1 MKNINVTEPTQVEGS
16 LLIEKYW
23 EDGSTE
29 KCFEEKNLI
38 VLASRQNILASLYST
53 PLSIYSITG
62 AVNQQATVTT
72 DTAHGLTTGSMVTI
86 SGVTPLEYCGTF
98 PIIVTGST
106 TFNYFSLSAFSQ
118 PTGTGSYKYVYPVS
132 TPDPI
137 NALQV
142 GIGGSMDS
150 RTISNCSI
158 SISTNT
164 LTTVSGSG
172 FLSTDVGQ
180 TVTIQGAGPGGSV
193 LNVIV
198 TAYNSASSV
207 TISDSAYTTVS
218 NISVTIG
225 QGLFPNQEDPAATG
239 LVAPVATLSTIYTI
253 NATVPSVTY
262 VADVNQSTANGFLL
276 TEAGLIKLSGALF
289 NIKNYPGIPKT
300 SDFGVHYVWTIK
312 YA

>member
-1 MKNINVTEPTQVEGS
+1 MKNLNVTEPTTVEGT
-16 LLIEKYW
+16 LRIEKYW

-38 VLASRQNILASLYST
+38 VLASRQNILSSLYST

-62 AVNQQATVTT
+62 AGNQQATVTT
-72 DTAHGLTTGSMVTI
+72 NSVHNLTTGSMVII

-98 PIIVTGST
+98 PIVVTGPT
-106 TFNYFSLSAFSQ
+106 TFNYFSLSSFSQ
-118 PTGTGSYKYVYPVS
+118 PTGVGSFMYVYPVT

-137 NALQV
+137 STLEV
-142 GIGGSMDS
+142 GIGGAMDS

-164 LTTVSGSG
+164 LTTISGSG
-172 FLSTDVGQ
+172 FLVSDVGQ

-198 TAYNSASSV
+198 NTFIDANNV
-207 TISDSAYTTVS
+207 IVSDSAYTTVS

-225 QGLFPNQEDPAATG
+225 QGLFPNQEDPLATG
-239 LVAPVATLSTIYTI
+239 LVSSVASLSTIYTV

-276 TEAGLIKLSGALF
+276 TEAGLVRLSGALF